1 MSELSFFNRDKRT
14 AKPQT
19 FPISTLTEKH
29 LASSVVNEGI
39 LSGFITSDAGSGFAV
54 LHLQMI
60 LVLSLCYRTLLALG
74 CHIAHVN
81 PAAEEELK
89 KVKLPKK

>member
-1 MSELSFFNRDKRT
+1 MKEYCRVLSL
-14 AKPQT
+14 QT
-19 FPISTLTEKH
+19 QGQ
-29 LASSVVNEGI
+29 V
-39 LSGFITSDAGSGFAV
+39 FAV